1 MKHISKITAIALLA
15 TLSAC
20 EGSDMPIQQAD
31 NHGYIS
37 FSAQPQKTATRANP
51 YEAYDPTR
59 HPATMGTFGYYDM
72 PKRYASAANTIFN
85 NETATYNVATYGW
98 DTATKKRWAEYT
110 KASSFDFFAYM
121 PYTGGATLLRTA
133 NNTYTLSF
141 PFAMSDG
148 GNPVPVIYD
157 TKAAPIICAVP
168 SNKGAISDSNGGG
181 TVSLKFDQTLTGY
194 KLLFMLGTKMNAI
207 RHFRIKSVTLSGSF
221 STRAQ
226 YRVPTSGIQHQ
237 KVGLPLQ

>member
-85 NETATYNVATYGW
+85 NETATYNI
-98 DTATKKRWAEYT
+98 R
-110 KASSFDFFAYM
+110 
-121 PYTGGATLLRTA
+121 
-133 NNTYTLSF
+133 
-141 PFAMSDG
+141 
-148 GNPVPVIYD
+148 
-157 TKAAPIICAVP
+157 
-168 SNKGAISDSNGGG
+168 
-181 TVSLKFDQTLTGY
+181 
-194 KLLFMLGTKMNAI
+194 LGHCDKEA
-207 RHFRIKSVTLSGSF
+207 LD
-221 STRAQ
+221 
-226 YRVPTSGIQHQ
+226 
-237 KVGLPLQ
+237 

>member
-72 PKRYASAANTIFN
+72 PKRYASAANTIFS

-98 DTATKKRWAEYT
+98 DTATKKRWTEYT
-110 KASSFDFFAYM
+110 KASSFDFFA
-121 PYTGGATLLRTA
+121 
-133 NNTYTLSF
+133 
-141 PFAMSDG
+141 
-148 GNPVPVIYD
+148 
-157 TKAAPIICAVP
+157 
-168 SNKGAISDSNGGG
+168 
-181 TVSLKFDQTLTGY
+181 
-194 KLLFMLGTKMNAI
+194 
-207 RHFRIKSVTLSGSF
+207 
-221 STRAQ
+221 
-226 YRVPTSGIQHQ
+226 
-237 KVGLPLQ
+237 

>member
-98 DTATKKRWAEYT
+98 DTATKKRWTEYT

-121 PYTGGATLLRTA
+121 PYTGGATLPRTA

-148 GNPVPVIYD
+148 GNPVPVIYESSRRK
-157 TKAAPIICAVP
+157 TK
-168 SNKGAISDSNGGG
+168 
-181 TVSLKFDQTLTGY
+181 
-194 KLLFMLGTKMNAI
+194 
-207 RHFRIKSVTLSGSF
+207 
-221 STRAQ
+221 
-226 YRVPTSGIQHQ
+226 
-237 KVGLPLQ
+237 

>member
-85 NETATYNVATYGW
+85 NAFVIPAAIRNISGLFVSPTAR
-98 DTATKKRWAEYT
+98 K
-110 KASSFDFFAYM
+110 
-121 PYTGGATLLRTA
+121 
-133 NNTYTLSF
+133 
-141 PFAMSDG
+141 
-148 GNPVPVIYD
+148 I
-157 TKAAPIICAVP
+157 AAP
-168 SNKGAISDSNGGG
+168 
-181 TVSLKFDQTLTGY
+181 
-194 KLLFMLGTKMNAI
+194 
-207 RHFRIKSVTLSGSF
+207 
-221 STRAQ
+221 
-226 YRVPTSGIQHQ
+226 
-237 KVGLPLQ
+237 

>member
-98 DTATKKRWAEYT
+98 DTATKKRWAEYP

-121 PYTGGATLLRTA
+121 PYTGGAALLRTA

-168 SNKGAISDSNGGG
+168 SSKGAISDSNGGG

-194 KLLFMLGTKMNAI
+194 KLLFNK
-207 RHFRIKSVTLSGSF
+207 
-221 STRAQ
+221 
-226 YRVPTSGIQHQ
+226 
-237 KVGLPLQ
+237 